1 MQNKKSHFQWKAALI
16 SLDMLQDTVYL
27 IVTMGLVIEKRWV
40 YAQDKAM
47 VYAYF
52 DESIWQDKQ
61 RKYQVLYRKI

>member
-1 MQNKKSHFQWKAALI
+1 
-16 SLDMLQDTVYL
+16 
-27 IVTMGLVIEKRWV
+27 MGLVIEKRWV